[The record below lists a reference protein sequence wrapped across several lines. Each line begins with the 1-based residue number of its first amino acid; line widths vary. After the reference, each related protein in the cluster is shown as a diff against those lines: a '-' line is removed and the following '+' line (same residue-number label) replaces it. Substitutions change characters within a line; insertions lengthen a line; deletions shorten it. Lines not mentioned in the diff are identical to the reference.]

1 MALSQLWHR
10 ISRGSYRVWIMSGLR
25 DARQAFKDFESAARG
40 GEVRGW
46 FRLGRDYETVGDLGR
61 AKDYF

>member
-1 MALSQLWHR
+1 
-10 ISRGSYRVWIMSGLR
+10 MSGLR

-46 FRLGRDYETVGDLGR
+46 FRLGPDYETVGDLGR